1 MRVTTTGKKGITM
14 QTTTLSFDNFHQFGA
29 LFSNMLRA
37 RHRTFIEEKGWDI
50 PSEQGM
56 EFDQYDTAQ
65 SRWVCV
71 HDGGRV
77 LAGVRLTPTTARC
90 GVYSY
95 MVRDA
100 QRGLLDSIPAN
111 LLDDPAPIADHIWDA
126 NRLFVAEGVSTDIR
140 RDVQMS
146 LMGHMVRS
154 ARALGAT
161 TLLGLLPI
169 GIPRLGRR
177 LGIDME
183 PGGPVMKIGG
193 VAHRCYFVSMASKMH

>member
-1 MRVTTTGKKGITM
+1 MES
-14 QTTTLSFDNFHQFGA
+14 TTLSFDNLHKHGP

-37 RHRTFIEEKGWDI
+37 RHRTFVEEKHWDL
-50 PSEQGM
+50 PSEDGM

-71 HDGGRV
+71 HDGFRV
-77 LAGVRLTPTTARC
+77 LAGVRLTPTTAKC
-90 GVYSY
+90 GIYSY

-100 QRGLLDSIPAN
+100 QRGLLDTIPAN
-111 LLDDPAPIADHIWDA
+111 LLDETAPIADHIWDA
-126 NRLFVAEGVSTDIR
+126 NRLFVAEGVPTDIR
-140 RDVQMS
+140 RNVQMS

-154 ARALGAT
+154 ARSLGAT

-169 GIPRLGRR
+169 GIPRLARR

-183 PGGPVMKIGG
+183 PGGPIMKIGG
-193 VAHRCYFVSMASKMH
+193 VAHRCFFVSMASKMH

>member
-1 MRVTTTGKKGITM
+1 MDM
-14 QTTTLSFDNFHQFGA
+14 TTLSFSNFHQHGV
-29 LFSNMLRA
+29 LFSNMLKA
-37 RHRTFIEEKGWDI
+37 RHRTFIEGMHWELPNAD
-50 PSEQGM
+50 GM

-71 HDGGRV
+71 HDGDRV
-77 LAGVRLTPTTARC
+77 LAGVRLTPTMARC

-100 QRGLLDSIPAN
+100 QRGLLDAIPAH
-111 LLDDPAPIADHIWDA
+111 LLDDPAPVASHIWDA
-126 NRLFVAEGVSTDIR
+126 NRLFVADGVETAIR
-140 RDVQMS
+140 HRVQLS

-154 ARALGAT
+154 ARGLGASI
-161 TLLGLLPI
+161 LIGLLPI

-177 LGIDME
+177 LGIDMD
-183 PGGPVMKIGG
+183 PAGPVMKIGG

>member
-1 MRVTTTGKKGITM
+1 M
-14 QTTTLSFDNFHQFGA
+14 QMTTLSFENFHTHGP
-29 LFSNMLRA
+29 LFTNMLKA
-37 RHRTFIEEKGWDI
+37 RHRTFIEEMGWEI
-50 PSEQGM
+50 PSDGGM

-71 HDGGRV
+71 HDGVRV
-77 LAGVRLTPTTARC
+77 LAGVRLTPTTASC
-90 GVYSY
+90 GIYSY

-100 QRGLLDSIPAN
+100 QRGLLDAIPAN
-111 LLDDPAPIADHIWDA
+111 LLDETAPIASHIWDA
-126 NRLFVAEGVSTDIR
+126 NRLFVAEGVEPEIR
-140 RDVQMS
+140 REVQMS

-154 ARALGAT
+154 ARELGAT

-183 PGGPVMKIGG
+183 AGGPVMKIGG
-193 VAHRCYFVSMASKMH
+193 VAHRCYFVTMASKMH

>member
-1 MRVTTTGKKGITM
+1 M
-14 QTTTLSFDNFHQFGA
+14 QMTTLSFENFHTHGP
-29 LFSNMLRA
+29 LFTNMLKA
-37 RHRTFIEEKGWDI
+37 RHRTFIEEMGWEI
-50 PSEQGM
+50 PSEGNM

-71 HDGGRV
+71 HDGARV
-77 LAGVRLTPTTARC
+77 LAGVRLTPTTASC
-90 GVYSY
+90 GIYSY

-100 QRGLLDSIPAN
+100 QRGLLDAIPAN
-111 LLDDPAPIADHIWDA
+111 LLDEDAPIAPHIWDA
-126 NRLFVAEGVSTDIR
+126 NRLFVAEGVETDIR
-140 RDVQMS
+140 REVQLS

-154 ARALGAT
+154 ARELGAT

-183 PGGPVMKIGG
+183 AGGPIMKIGG
-193 VAHRCYFVSMASKMH
+193 VAHRCYFVTMASKMH

>member
-1 MRVTTTGKKGITM
+1 M
-14 QTTTLSFDNFHQFGA
+14 QTTTLSFDNFHHHGP
-29 LFSNMLRA
+29 LFTNMLRA
-37 RHRTFIEEKGWDI
+37 RHRTFIEEMGWEI
-50 PSEQGM
+50 PSEGDM

-71 HDGGRV
+71 HDGFRV
-77 LAGVRLTPTTARC
+77 LAGVRLTPTTASC
-90 GVYSY
+90 GIYSY

-111 LLDDPAPIADHIWDA
+111 LLDETAPIAEHIWDA
-126 NRLFVAEGVSTDIR
+126 NRLFVAEGVETEIR
-140 RDVQMS
+140 KEVQLS

-177 LGIDME
+177 LGIDMVA
-183 PGGPVMKIGG
+183 GGPVMKIGG
-193 VAHRCYFVSMASKMH
+193 VAHRCYFVTMASKMH

>member
-1 MRVTTTGKKGITM
+1 MEM
-14 QTTTLSFDNFHQFGA
+14 TTLSFANMHQHGV

-37 RHRTFIEEKGWDI
+37 RHRTFIEEMRWDL
-50 PSEQGM
+50 PAADGM

-71 HDGGRV
+71 HDGDRV

-100 QRGLLDSIPAN
+100 QRGLLESIPSN
-111 LLDDPAPIADHIWDA
+111 LLDQPAPIADHIWDA
-126 NRLFVAEGVSTDIR
+126 NRLFVAEGVETEIR
-140 RDVQMS
+140 HAVQMS

-154 ARALGAT
+154 ARELGASI
-161 TLLGLLPI
+161 LIGLLPI
-169 GIPRLGRR
+169 AIPRLGRR
-177 LGIDME
+177 LGIDMD
-183 PGGPVMKIGG
+183 PAGPVMKIGG
-193 VAHRCYFVSMASKMH
+193 VAHRCFFVSMASKMH